1 MRPSSSSMARIFPSP
16 HIVLQDMGR
25 EVQDR
30 YTRVRGG
37 GGPQVRGER
46 PLFTTSVSN
55 DFPINCLQILRIRI
69 QTDSYDN
76 KTRLFDFCRVQ
87 AQQFNFKL
95 CF

>member
-37 GGPQVRGER
+37 GQGLLDGRRREG
-46 PLFTTSVSN
+46 
-55 DFPINCLQILRIRI
+55 
-69 QTDSYDN
+69 
-76 KTRLFDFCRVQ
+76 
-87 AQQFNFKL
+87 
-95 CF
+95 

>member
-37 GGPQVRGER
+37 GGQ
-46 PLFTTSVSN
+46 
-55 DFPINCLQILRIRI
+55 CLLDGRR
-69 QTDSYDN
+69 
-76 KTRLFDFCRVQ
+76 REG
-87 AQQFNFKL
+87 
-95 CF
+95 